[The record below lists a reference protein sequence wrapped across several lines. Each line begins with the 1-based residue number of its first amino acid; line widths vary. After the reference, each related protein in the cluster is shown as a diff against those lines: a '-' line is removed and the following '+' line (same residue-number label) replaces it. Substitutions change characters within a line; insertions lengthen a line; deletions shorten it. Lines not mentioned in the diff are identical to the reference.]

1 MFYVTI
7 QIIKQKGNM
16 RDFTSKIN
24 NFLNAAINT
33 TILMVAIGIFLA
45 LFPTLSLEITRWIFI
60 IALVSAGL
68 NMITSDLT
76 GKKRGGL
83 ISGTILGSFN
93 LLLGLIILINPGILS
108 IIPIAIGFYIVISS
122 LTKLRMTLALKEISN
137 SAFTA
142 SILMNIISV
151 VSGIIIIFQPI
162 ASTAVAVMLLGAMLI
177 VYGISDL
184 INIIILKAHVQE
196 FSKKMKSA
204 KKYLTDDIQEAEVID
219 QKKNN
224 LTYGKC
230 KKDVYKLI

>member
-1 MFYVTI
+1 
-7 QIIKQKGNM
+7 M
-16 RDFTSKIN
+16 RDFANKIN

-33 TILMVAIGIFLA
+33 AILMVAIGIFLT

-60 IALVSAGL
+60 IALISAGL

-83 ISGTILGSFN
+83 ISGTVFGSFN
-93 LLLGLIILINPGILS
+93 LLLGLIILINPEILN
-108 IIPIAIGFYIVISS
+108 IIPIAIGFYVVISS

-162 ASTAVAVMLLGAMLI
+162 TSTAIAVMLLGTMLI
-177 VYGISDL
+177 IYGVSDL

-219 QKKNN
+219 QKK
-224 LTYGKC
+224 K
-230 KKDVYKLI
+230 

>member
-162 ASTAVAVMLLGAMLI
+162 APTAVAVMLLGAMLI

-219 QKKNN
+219 LKK
-224 LTYGKC
+224 K
-230 KKDVYKLI
+230 

>member
-219 QKKNN
+219 QKK
-224 LTYGKC
+224 K
-230 KKDVYKLI
+230 

>member
-1 MFYVTI
+1 
-7 QIIKQKGNM
+7 M

-162 ASTAVAVMLLGAMLI
+162 ASTAVAVMLLGTMLI

-219 QKKNN
+219 QKK
-224 LTYGKC
+224 K
-230 KKDVYKLI
+230 

>member
-1 MFYVTI
+1 MFFVFYVTI

-219 QKKNN
+219 QKK
-224 LTYGKC
+224 K
-230 KKDVYKLI
+230 

>member
-1 MFYVTI
+1 MFYVTM

-162 ASTAVAVMLLGAMLI
+162 ASTAVAVMLLGTMLI
-177 VYGISDL
+177 IYGVSDL

-219 QKKNN
+219 QKK
-224 LTYGKC
+224 K
-230 KKDVYKLI
+230 

>member
-1 MFYVTI
+1 
-7 QIIKQKGNM
+7 M
-16 RDFTSKIN
+16 RDFANKIN

-33 TILMVAIGIFLA
+33 AILMVAIGIFLT

-60 IALVSAGL
+60 IALISAGL

-83 ISGTILGSFN
+83 ISGTVFGSFN
-93 LLLGLIILINPGILS
+93 LLLGLIILINPEILN
-108 IIPIAIGFYIVISS
+108 IIPIAIGFYVVISS

-162 ASTAVAVMLLGAMLI
+162 TSTAVAVMLLGTMLI

-219 QKKNN
+219 QKK
-224 LTYGKC
+224 K
-230 KKDVYKLI
+230 

>member
-1 MFYVTI
+1 
-7 QIIKQKGNM
+7 M

-93 LLLGLIILINPGILS
+93 LLLGLIILINPEILN
-108 IIPIAIGFYIVISS
+108 IIPIAIGFYVVISS

-162 ASTAVAVMLLGAMLI
+162 TSTAIAVMLLGTMLI
-177 VYGISDL
+177 IYGVSDL

-219 QKKNN
+219 QKK
-224 LTYGKC
+224 K
-230 KKDVYKLI
+230 

>member
-1 MFYVTI
+1 
-7 QIIKQKGNM
+7 M

-33 TILMVAIGIFLA
+33 TILMVAIGIFLT

-60 IALVSAGL
+60 IALISVGL

-83 ISGTILGSFN
+83 ISGTVFGSFN
-93 LLLGLIILINPGILS
+93 LLLGLIILINPEILN
-108 IIPIAIGFYIVISS
+108 IIPIAIGFYVVISS

-162 ASTAVAVMLLGAMLI
+162 TSTAIAVMLLGTMLI
-177 VYGISDL
+177 IYGVSDL

-219 QKKNN
+219 QKK
-224 LTYGKC
+224 K
-230 KKDVYKLI
+230 

>member
-1 MFYVTI
+1 
-7 QIIKQKGNM
+7 M
-16 RDFTSKIN
+16 RDFTNKIN

-33 TILMVAIGIFLA
+33 TILMVAIGFFLT

-68 NMITSDLT
+68 SVITSDLA

-83 ISGTILGSFN
+83 ISGTVLGSFN
-93 LLLGLIILINPGILS
+93 LLLGLIILINPEVLS
-108 IIPIAIGFYIVISS
+108 IIPIAIGFYVVISS

-142 SILMNIISV
+142 SILMNIISL
-151 VSGIIIIFQPI
+151 VSGFIIIFQPI
-162 ASTAVAVMLLGAMLI
+162 TSTALAVMLLGIMLI
-177 VYGISDL
+177 IYGVSDF
-184 INIIILKAHVQE
+184 INIIILKTHVQD

-219 QKKNN
+219 QKK
-224 LTYGKC
+224 K
-230 KKDVYKLI
+230 

>member
-108 IIPIAIGFYIVISS
+108 IIPIAIGFYVVISS

-219 QKKNN
+219 QKK
-224 LTYGKC
+224 K
-230 KKDVYKLI
+230 

>member
-1 MFYVTI
+1 
-7 QIIKQKGNM
+7 M

-219 QKKNN
+219 QKK
-224 LTYGKC
+224 K
-230 KKDVYKLI
+230 

>member
-1 MFYVTI
+1 
-7 QIIKQKGNM
+7 M

-33 TILMVAIGIFLA
+33 TILMVAIGIFLT

-60 IALVSAGL
+60 IALISAGL

-83 ISGTILGSFN
+83 ISGTVFGSFN

-219 QKKNN
+219 QKK
-224 LTYGKC
+224 K
-230 KKDVYKLI
+230 

>member
-1 MFYVTI
+1 
-7 QIIKQKGNM
+7 M
-16 RDFTSKIN
+16 RDFTNKIN

-33 TILMVAIGIFLA
+33 TILMIAIGTFLA
-45 LFPTLSLEITRWIFI
+45 FFPTLSLEITRWIFI

-219 QKKNN
+219 QKK
-224 LTYGKC
+224 K
-230 KKDVYKLI
+230 

>member
-162 ASTAVAVMLLGAMLI
+162 ASTAVAVMLLGTMLI

-219 QKKNN
+219 QKK
-224 LTYGKC
+224 K
-230 KKDVYKLI
+230 

>member
-1 MFYVTI
+1 
-7 QIIKQKGNM
+7 M
-16 RDFTSKIN
+16 RDFANKIN

-33 TILMVAIGIFLA
+33 AILMVAIGIFLT

-162 ASTAVAVMLLGAMLI
+162 TSTAIAVMLLGTMLI
-177 VYGISDL
+177 IYGVSDL

-219 QKKNN
+219 QKK
-224 LTYGKC
+224 K
-230 KKDVYKLI
+230 

>member
-1 MFYVTI
+1 
-7 QIIKQKGNM
+7 M
-16 RDFTSKIN
+16 RDFANKIN

-33 TILMVAIGIFLA
+33 AILMVAIGIFLT

-60 IALVSAGL
+60 IALISAGL

-83 ISGTILGSFN
+83 ISGTVFGSFN
-93 LLLGLIILINPGILS
+93 LLLGLIILINPEILN
-108 IIPIAIGFYIVISS
+108 IIPIAIGFYVVISS

-162 ASTAVAVMLLGAMLI
+162 TSTAIAVMLLGIMLI
-177 VYGISDL
+177 IYGVSDL

-219 QKKNN
+219 QKK
-224 LTYGKC
+224 K
-230 KKDVYKLI
+230 